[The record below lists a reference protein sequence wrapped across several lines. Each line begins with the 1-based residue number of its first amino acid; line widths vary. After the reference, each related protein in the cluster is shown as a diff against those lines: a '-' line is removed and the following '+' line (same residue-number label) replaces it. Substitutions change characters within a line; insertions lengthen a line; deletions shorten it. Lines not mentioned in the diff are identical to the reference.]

1 MAGFPINFLSD
12 LVNRQSGDNS
22 IAALTGKSA
31 AAAEANQKALASLL
45 DGLSNGETIVGKILS
60 SSEGTLRI
68 LTGDNVL
75 LDALVNDNIT
85 LKEGT
90 TALFEV
96 NKGPDNQVSL
106 RPLYQNLS
114 SEETAK
120 SALRQ
125 AGLPE
130 NERSLEMVAR
140 NMEYGNPIDRNSLIE
155 SFRSVSLY
163 PDVPVKYIVDLQM
176 MGIPETRENF
186 DQYRAYLNMENSV
199 AEAFTDI
206 TDSLFYELSK
216 VTEGLLNGTEASG
229 VSSGSAGL
237 QGEGMDLIDSLV
249 SFLDSADVIE
259 STELAYT
266 KEEVSNLIGKFAS
279 ANNAGNLTAL
289 LTEDTEEFQPTTVLK
304 AALSDLKAEVTGT
317 GAAGQ
322 INPEIATETDTAK
335 LQASMLKLP
344 EELKDILTRAFSSQW
359 SLDKEKVGDKR
370 EVRELYNRLFEQS
383 GKLLES
389 LSSKL
394 GSESPVTAKAQNLS
408 NNLQFMNSLNNFV
421 PYIQIPFRGHSGNA
435 GSELYVYKNKKSL
448 SSGDGEISAFVH
460 LDMENLGPTDVY
472 VKMLDH
478 AVTTKFTLKDDEALK
493 LVSDNIDFLN
503 KRLNEKGYS
512 FTSEM
517 LVNEK
522 PVSPMEEMLLN
533 TTNRIMVA
541 KTSFDARI

>member
-163 PDVPVKYIVDLQM
+163 PDVPVKYIVDLQK

-199 AEAFTDI
+199 AEAFTEI

-216 VTEGLLNGTEASG
+216 VTEGLIASG
-229 VSSGSAGL
+229 ETGNSNPLPAGLVSEGTALYDSLIAFAESGDTNESSGL
-237 QGEGMDLIDSLV
+237 
-249 SFLDSADVIE
+249 SF
-259 STELAYT
+259 T
-266 KEEVSNLIGKFAS
+266 KEEISELISKFGEK
-279 ANNAGNLTAL
+279 NVLNLTELMA
-289 LTEDTEEFQPTTVLK
+289 EESDQIHPTVVLK
-304 AALSDLKAEVTGT
+304 AALSDLKTGVLGGSVAGPTDPQTAAET
-317 GAAGQ
+317 
-322 INPEIATETDTAK
+322 EIADLRASLQKLTEG
-335 LQASMLKLP
+335 
-344 EELKDILTRAFSSQW
+344 LKDILSRAFSSQW